1 MLVPE
6 ETPMKLLHTTLG
18 PKPADELG
26 MILPHE
32 HVFVDLRTPDQPG
45 YAEADPDDVV
55 QVMSPQIEAIK
66 ARGITALVEC
76 STGGVGLRVD
86 IDLAVSRA
94 TGLPIVVPTGNYREP
109 WIPDW
114 VRDAGEA
121 ELEAQMYRDLAEGV
135 GDTGVK
141 AAWIKIS
148 AGDDGITPMEA
159 KILRAAARA
168 AQRTGAVIGS
178 HTIKGRVVLDQ
189 LDIIE
194 AEGYRADRFISIHT
208 QEEQDFGLNIAVAQR
223 GAWIEYDHVGRAPDA
238 AVSELILRALD
249 ADLGSQLLLSHDRG
263 WYDPAIPGGGTP
275 TPYTHLSDVMLPLLR
290 VQGVDEA
297 AIRQLTVANP
307 FAAFAR

>member
-1 MLVPE
+1 
-6 ETPMKLLHTTLG
+6 MKLLHTTLG
-18 PKPADELG
+18 PKRADELG

-45 YAEADPDDVV
+45 YAEADPADVV
-55 QVMSPQIEAIK
+55 RVMAPQIEAIK

-114 VRDAGEA
+114 VRDASEA
-121 ELEAQMYRDLAEGV
+121 ELEDRMYRDLAEGV
-135 GDTGVK
+135 GDTGVQ
-141 AAWIKIS
+141 AAWIKVS
-148 AGDDGITPMEA
+148 AGDDGITPLEA

-178 HTIKGRVVLDQ
+178 HTIKGRVVMDQ
-189 LDIIE
+189 LGIIE

-208 QEEQDFGLNIAVAQR
+208 QEEKDFGLNIAVAQR

-263 WYDPAIPGGGTP
+263 WYDPAVPGGGTP

-290 VQGVDEA
+290 NRGVDEA

>member
-1 MLVPE
+1 
-6 ETPMKLLHTTLG
+6 MKLLHTTLG
-18 PKPADELG
+18 PKRADELG

-45 YAEADPDDVV
+45 YAEADPQDVV
-55 QVMSPQIEAIK
+55 RVMSPEIEAIK
-66 ARGITALVEC
+66 ARGITALDAC

-114 VRDAGEA
+114 VRDASEA

-148 AGDDGITPMEA
+148 AGDDGITPLEA

-168 AQRTGAVIGS
+168 AQRAGAVIGS
-178 HTIKGRVVLDQ
+178 HTIKGRVVMDQ

-208 QEEQDFGLNIAVAQR
+208 QEEKDFGLNIAVAQR

-290 VQGVDEA
+290 TGGIDEA
-297 AIRQLTVANP
+297 VIRQLTVSNP
-307 FAAFAR
+307 FEAFSR

>member
-1 MLVPE
+1 
-6 ETPMKLLHTTLG
+6 MKLLHTTLG
-18 PKPADELG
+18 PKRADELG

-45 YAEADPDDVV
+45 YAEADPQDVV
-55 QVMSPQIEAIK
+55 RVMSPQIEAIK

-86 IDLAVSRA
+86 IDLAVSQA

-114 VRDAGEA
+114 VRDASEA
-121 ELEAQMYRDLAEGV
+121 DLEAQMFRDLAEGV
-135 GDTGVK
+135 GETGVK

-148 AGDDGITPMEA
+148 AGDDGITPLEA

-178 HTIKGRVVLDQ
+178 HTIKGRVVMDQ

-208 QEEQDFGLNIAVAQR
+208 QEEKDFGLNIAVAQR

-238 AVSELILRALD
+238 AVSELIVRALD

-290 VQGVDEA
+290 TRGIDEA
-297 AIRQLTVANP
+297 VIRQLTVSNP
-307 FAAFAR
+307 FEAFAR

>member
-1 MLVPE
+1 
-6 ETPMKLLHTTLG
+6 MKLLHTTLG
-18 PKPADELG
+18 PKRADELG

-45 YAEADPDDVV
+45 YAEADPTEVV
-55 QVMSPQIEAIK
+55 RVMAPQIEAIK
-66 ARGITALVEC
+66 ARGVTALVEC

-114 VRDAGEA
+114 VRDASEA
-121 ELEAQMYRDLAEGV
+121 ELEAQMHRDLAEGV

-148 AGDDGITPMEA
+148 AGDDGITPLEA

-178 HTIKGRVVLDQ
+178 HTIKGRVVMDQ

-208 QEEQDFGLNIAVAQR
+208 QEEKDFGLNIAVAQR

-275 TPYTHLSDVMLPLLR
+275 TPYTYLSDVMLPLLR
-290 VQGVDEA
+290 TSNVDEA
-297 AIRQLTVANP
+297 AIRQLTVTNP
-307 FAAFAR
+307 FAAFSR

>member
-1 MLVPE
+1 
-6 ETPMKLLHTTLG
+6 MKLLHTTLG
-18 PKPADELG
+18 PKRADELG

-45 YAEADPDDVV
+45 YAEADPAEVV
-55 QVMSPQIEAIK
+55 RVMRPQIEAIK
-66 ARGITALVEC
+66 ARGVTALVEC

-86 IDLAVSRA
+86 IDLAVSQA

-114 VRDAGEA
+114 VREA
-121 ELEAQMYRDLAEGV
+121 SEADLEAQMFRDLAEGV

-141 AAWIKIS
+141 AAWIKLS
-148 AGDDGITPMEA
+148 AGDDGITPLEA
-159 KILRAAARA
+159 RILRAAARA

-178 HTIKGRVVLDQ
+178 HTIKGRVVMDQ

-208 QEEQDFGLNIAVAQR
+208 QEEKDFGLNIAVAQR

-263 WYDPAIPGGGTP
+263 WYDPAIPGGGVP

-290 VQGVDEA
+290 TRGVDEA
-297 AIRQLTVANP
+297 VIRQLTVSNP
-307 FAAFAR
+307 FEAFAR

>member
-1 MLVPE
+1 
-6 ETPMKLLHTTLG
+6 MKLLHTTLG
-18 PKPADELG
+18 PKRGDELG

-45 YAEADPDDVV
+45 YAEADPADVV
-55 QVMSPQIEAIK
+55 RLMSPQIEAIK

-114 VRDAGEA
+114 VRDASEA

-135 GDTGVK
+135 GDTGVQ
-141 AAWIKIS
+141 AAWIKVS
-148 AGDDGITPMEA
+148 AGDDGITAMEA

-178 HTIKGRVVLDQ
+178 HTIKGRVVMDQ

-208 QEEQDFGLNIAVAQR
+208 QEEKDFGLNIAVAQR

-290 VQGVDEA
+290 TKGVDDA

>member
-1 MLVPE
+1 
-6 ETPMKLLHTTLG
+6 MKLLHTTLG
-18 PKPADELG
+18 PKRADELG

-45 YAEADPDDVV
+45 YAEADPQDVV
-55 QVMSPQIEAIK
+55 RVMGPQIEAIK

-114 VRDAGEA
+114 VRDASEA
-121 ELEAQMYRDLAEGV
+121 ELEGRMYRDLAEGV

-148 AGDDGITPMEA
+148 AGDDGITPLEA

-194 AEGYRADRFISIHT
+194 AEGYRADRFISIHS
-208 QEEQDFGLNIAVAQR
+208 QEEKDFGLNIAVAQR

-238 AVSELILRALD
+238 AVSELIVRALD

-290 VQGVDEA
+290 SKGVDEA
-297 AIRQLTVANP
+297 VIGQLTVSNP
-307 FAAFAR
+307 FEAFAR

>member
-1 MLVPE
+1 MLRLE
-6 ETPMKLLHTTLG
+6 ETSMKLLHTTLG
-18 PKPADELG
+18 PKRADELG

-45 YAEADPDDVV
+45 YAEADPAEVV
-55 QVMSPQIEAIK
+55 RVMRPQIEAIR
-66 ARGITALVEC
+66 ARGVTALVEC

-86 IDLAVSRA
+86 IDLAVSQA

-114 VRDAGEA
+114 VREA
-121 ELEAQMYRDLAEGV
+121 SEADLEAQMFRDLAEGV

-141 AAWIKIS
+141 AAWIKLS
-148 AGDDGITPMEA
+148 AGDDGITPLEA

-168 AQRTGAVIGS
+168 ARRTGAVIGS
-178 HTIKGRVVLDQ
+178 HTIKGRVVMDQ

-208 QEEQDFGLNIAVAQR
+208 QEEKDFGLNIAVAQR

-263 WYDPAIPGGGTP
+263 WYDPAIPGGGVP

-290 VQGVDEA
+290 TRGVDEA
-297 AIRQLTVANP
+297 VIRQLTVSNP
-307 FAAFAR
+307 FEAYAR

>member
-1 MLVPE
+1 
-6 ETPMKLLHTTLG
+6 MKLLHTTLG
-18 PKPADELG
+18 PKRADELG

-45 YAEADPDDVV
+45 YAEADPADVV
-55 QVMSPQIEAIK
+55 RVMAPQIEAIK

-94 TGLPIVVPTGNYREP
+94 TGFPIVVPTGNYREP

-114 VRDAGEA
+114 VRDASEA

-141 AAWIKIS
+141 AAWIKVT
-148 AGDDGITPMEA
+148 AGDDGVTPLEA

-178 HTIKGRVVLDQ
+178 HTIRGRVVMDQ

-208 QEEQDFGLNIAVAQR
+208 QEEKDFGLNIAVAQR

-238 AVSELILRALD
+238 TVSELILRALD

-263 WYDPAIPGGGTP
+263 WYDPAVPGGGTP

-290 VQGVDEA
+290 ANGVDEA
-297 AIRQLTVANP
+297 AIRQLTVTNP

>member
-1 MLVPE
+1 
-6 ETPMKLLHTTLG
+6 MKVLHTTLG
-18 PKPADELG
+18 PKRAEELG

-45 YAEADPDDVV
+45 YAQADPADVV
-55 QVMSPQIEAIK
+55 RVMGPEIEAIK

-94 TGLPIVVPTGNYREP
+94 TGFPIVVPTGNYREP

-114 VRDAGEA
+114 VRSASEV

-148 AGDDGITPMEA
+148 AGDDGITPLEA

-178 HTIKGRVVLDQ
+178 HTIRGRVVMDQ

-208 QEEQDFGLNIAVAQR
+208 QEEKDFGLNIAVAQR

-238 AVSELILRALD
+238 SVSDLILRAL
-249 ADLGSQLLLSHDRG
+249 AAGLGSQLLLSHDRG
-263 WYDPAIPGGGTP
+263 WYDPAIPGGGTA
-275 TPYTHLSDVMLPLLR
+275 TPYTHLSDVMLPLL
-290 VQGVDEA
+290 QAEGIDDA
-297 AIRQLTVANP
+297 AIRQLTVSNP
-307 FAAFAR
+307 FEAFAR